1 MLSVFLRRLVLAVI
15 LTAAFTMAPG
25 IAKGQG
31 GIDNDIARPQVCQAE
46 TVNLPPALL
55 RHLERLEPAR
65 GSAGPATEEMA
76 ILIEAD
82 TIRSDEPGIF
92 FMNGNVHVIQG
103 RRGIFADRAEF
114 SEFSRVARFFG
125 NVVLYTEYGDEMK
138 TDTMEIE
145 IDTFLGTMT
154 DEISIRFVQRPPP
167 VSGSGHFAPEFDHS
181 ALSGTGDGV
190 FSDARDNDAAGDLRV
205 SSKATAEIVEIN
217 GRNYQVM
224 RNATLT
230 ACTGENRDVVLSARQ
245 LELDHERGV
254 GTADHLVVRFKNV
267 PIFYVPKATFPITGA
282 RMTGFLFPRFGH
294 QKNSGLIL
302 SLPYYLNLDP
312 QYDATITPSIF
323 EKRGLQVFGELRYL
337 TPRSQGSIKG
347 EILPDDRVF
356 RDDRYALSYRHRQAL
371 LDGMKLDVD
380 IQKVSDTHYLSD
392 FSGNIDSRASIFVPQ
407 RVSLDINSRHVLLN
421 ATASA
426 YERASDHVGVDDQ
439 PYDRLPKLN
448 LEVRRL
454 GLSPFEFGARAELVR
469 YRHDVK
475 TRISGTRLRLIPSLS
490 MPLERAYGYVYPKVT
505 VHSIRYNL
513 SNTPDGERTP
523 SETIP
528 IWSIDSGLFFERTVR
543 LDGRRFLQT
552 LEPRL
557 FYLDIPVRYGQ
568 AGFPDF
574 NTGDGNANSF
584 SHFFRENRF
593 FGGDRVGDTRQVT
606 VGVSS
611 RLIDGESG
619 QERLKASAGQVF
631 YLEDSVI
638 GVDPVVNPDTPEQK
652 ADTSDFLLG
661 LSGSLTRHWTLDG
674 FARWSREQDEFSY
687 LSLLSRLEHG
697 EKIKSEVGYI
707 RDGDQREYLNVNHD
721 SAIGPRWR
729 FRSRFNYSVEED
741 QFQFVEIGGV
751 YLNCCWALGINLQR
765 YQSDGERHNRFMM
778 TFQLKGLG
786 GIYTRQ

>member
-1 MLSVFLRRLVLAVI
+1 MLAVI
-15 LTAAFTMAPG
+15 VTAAFMMAPG

-31 GIDNDIARPQVCQAE
+31 EKDNGLARPQGCEAE
-46 TVNLPPALL
+46 TVSLPPALL
-55 RHLERLEPAR
+55 RHLESLDPAR
-65 GSAGPATEEMA
+65 SSAGPAAEEMV

-114 SEFSRVARFFG
+114 SESSRVARFFG

-138 TDTMEIE
+138 TDAMEID
-145 IDTFLGTMT
+145 IDTFLGTMA
-154 DEISIRFVQRPPP
+154 DEISIRLVERPPP
-167 VSGSGHFAPEFDHS
+167 VSGSGHFVSELDRS
-181 ALSGTGDGV
+181 ILSGTGDGV
-190 FSDARDNDAAGDLRV
+190 FQETRDDEAIGGLRV
-205 SSKATAEIVEIN
+205 SSKATAEIVGIN

-267 PIFYVPKATFPITGA
+267 PIFYFPKATFPITGA

-294 QKNSGLIL
+294 QKDSGLIL

-337 TPRSQGSIKG
+337 TPLSQGSIKG
-347 EILPDDRVF
+347 EVLPDDRVF
-356 RDDRYALSYRHRQAL
+356 RDDRHALSYRHRQTL

-380 IQKVSDTHYLSD
+380 IQKVSDTRYLSD
-392 FSGNIDSRASIFVPQ
+392 FSGNIDSRASILVPQ
-407 RVSLDINSRHVLLN
+407 RVSLDINSRHLRLN

-426 YERASDHVGVDDQ
+426 YERASDHVDVADQ
-439 PYDRLPKLN
+439 PHDRLPRLD
-448 LEVRRL
+448 LEIRRL

-469 YRHDVK
+469 YRHDVE
-475 TRISGTRLRLIPSLS
+475 TRISGTRLRLIPYLS
-490 MPLERAYGYVYPKVT
+490 MPLERAYGYVYPKVA
-505 VHSIRYNL
+505 VHSIRYSLNNSL
-513 SNTPDGERTP
+513 EGERTP

-528 IWSIDSGLFFERTVR
+528 VWSVDSGLFFERAVR
-543 LDGRRFLQT
+543 LGGRRFLQT

-557 FYLDIPVRYGQ
+557 FYLDVPVRYGQ
-568 AGFPDF
+568 TEFPDF

-611 RLIDGESG
+611 RLIDSESG
-619 QERLKASAGQVF
+619 QERLKVSTGQIF
-631 YLEDSVI
+631 YLEDRVI
-638 GVDPVVNPDTPEQK
+638 GADPDAPKQT

-661 LSGSLTRHWTLDG
+661 LSGSLTRHWNLDG
-674 FARWSREQDEFSY
+674 FARWSREQDELSY

-697 EKIKSEVGYI
+697 ERVKSEAGYI
-707 RDGDQREYLNVNHD
+707 RDVDQREYLNVSHD

-741 QFQFVEIGGV
+741 QFQFVETGGV
-751 YLNCCWALGINLQR
+751 YLNCCWALGINVQR
-765 YQSDGERHNRFMM
+765 YQSDGERHNRIMV

-786 GIYTRQ
+786 GTFSRQ